1 VNLWRQL
8 SRGFR
13 ALTRRSAADA
23 DITDEVQHYLEQA
36 TAAHVARGLSPSDA
50 RRAARLE
57 LGNVTTVREQVRGY
71 GWENAVDSALADARY
86 AARRL
91 HASAG
96 FTAITVLTLALGI
109 GATTAIWSAVDA
121 VLFRPLPYPDADRI
135 ATVWD
140 HASDG
145 SRLDVTFGTLH
156 ELEARARSFEAM
168 AAVKAWQPT
177 VTGPAEPERLDGQRV
192 SASYFRAFGVRPAL
206 GRDFLPSDD
215 RAGAP
220 SVAILSD
227 ALWQRR
233 FGADRTI
240 IGRSITLDDDPLV
253 VIAVMPKGFV
263 SALAPSAEIWTP
275 LQYDM
280 SQGRAWGH
288 HLRMAARLRPGVRM
302 EDAGREIDAI
312 AHNPVAEFPRQPWAA
327 LQDGFVISRLQ
338 DDVTRG
344 VKPALLAILG
354 AVSLVL
360 LIVCVN
366 VTNLLLARGTQ
377 RRGEFAVRTALGA
390 SRGRLVRQLLTESLL
405 IAAAGGIIGMV
416 VAAIGVGAIVRLSPP
431 ELPRIASIGIDG
443 AAFAFGLGVTTV
455 IGLAFGSI
463 PALQAVRG
471 DPNMDLQRA
480 SRRTAGGLR
489 RARSAL
495 VVAEVALALLLLV
508 SSGLLLRSIERL
520 FAVSSGFDA
529 SGLLTMQVAAAGHRF
544 DADGASYRFFEQ
556 ALDAARRVPGVRSA
570 AFTSQLP
577 LSGDAELYGVHFKPS
592 VAHDPAEVRG
602 TFRYGVTP
610 GYFETM
616 RIPVRRGRSLDEH
629 DRAGAPLVA
638 VISESMVKRRLQGV
652 DPIGQRLDIG
662 DGPLY
667 TVVGV
672 AGDVKQESL
681 ALGASDAV
689 YTTTSQWHYADNV
702 MSLVVRARG
711 DAASLA
717 PAIRDAIW
725 SVDKDQPIVRVA
737 TMDELVAS
745 SAASRR
751 FALTLFEAFA
761 LAALVLAAA
770 GIYGVLSGSVVERT
784 REMGV
789 RAALGAS
796 RGDIVS
802 LVLRQG
808 LRLTGVGVVLGLAA
822 AAVAT
827 QALATLLFGVSR
839 LDPVTYVGVV
849 ALLAATAVIACAVPA
864 WRAARVDPVTTL
876 RAD

>member
-1 VNLWRQL
+1 MV
-8 SRGFR
+8 
-13 ALTRRSAADA
+13 
-23 DITDEVQHYLEQA
+23 
-36 TAAHVARGLSPSDA
+36 
-50 RRAARLE
+50 
-57 LGNVTTVREQVRGY
+57 
-71 GWENAVDSALADARY
+71 
-86 AARRL
+86 
-91 HASAG
+91 
-96 FTAITVLTLALGI
+96 
-109 GATTAIWSAVDA
+109 
-121 VLFRPLPYPDADRI
+121 
-135 ATVWD
+135 
-140 HASDG
+140 
-145 SRLDVTFGTLH
+145 
-156 ELEARARSFEAM
+156 
-168 AAVKAWQPT
+168 
-177 VTGPAEPERLDGQRV
+177 
-192 SASYFRAFGVRPAL
+192 
-206 GRDFLPSDD
+206 
-215 RAGAP
+215 
-220 SVAILSD
+220 
-227 ALWQRR
+227 
-233 FGADRTI
+233 
-240 IGRSITLDDDPLV
+240 
-253 VIAVMPKGFV
+253 
-263 SALAPSAEIWTP
+263 
-275 LQYDM
+275 
-280 SQGRAWGH
+280 
-288 HLRMAARLRPGVRM
+288 ARLRPGVRM

-416 VAAIGVGAIVRLSPP
+416 VAALGVGAIVRLSPP
-431 ELPRIASIGIDG
+431 ELPRIASIGVDG
-443 AAFAFGLGVTTV
+443 AAFAFGLGLTTV

-463 PALQAVRG
+463 PAFQAVRG
-471 DPNMDLQRA
+471 DPNTDLQRA

-489 RARSAL
+489 RTRSAL

-520 FAVSSGFDA
+520 FAVTSGFDA

-556 ALDAARRVPGVRSA
+556 ALDAARRVPGVRGA

-592 VAHDPAEVRG
+592 VANDPGEVRG

-616 RIPVRRGRSLDEH
+616 RIPVRRGRSLDER

-681 ALGASDAV
+681 ALGESDAV
-689 YTTTSQWHYADNV
+689 YTTTSQWHYADDV

-737 TMDELVAS
+737 MMDELVAS

-761 LAALVLAAA
+761 LAALLLAAA

-822 AAVAT
+822 ATVAT
-827 QALATLLFGVSR
+827 QALVTLLFRVSR

-849 ALLAATAVIACAVPA
+849 ALLAATAVAACAVPA
-864 WRAARVDPVTTL
+864 WRAARVDPATTL